1 MENALLEV
9 NTNFTEMDREHFF
22 SLFMNI
28 RKMYNLYRKY
38 DKSDI
43 NAKMRAYDYVL
54 DNTTDTLF
62 FEEQLRYRNLTIK
75 DCFLKY

>member
-1 MENALLEV
+1 MENGLLEV